1 MLTDESAVS
10 FFGRIAVRKDEG
22 KRRRILDA
30 ALKVFARDGYYNAKV
45 SEIAKL
51 AGVAH
56 GTIYL
61 YFKNKE
67 DLLISI
73 FKELMGDLLEHVK
86 AEVEKIDSPK
96 EKLRK
101 LIELQM
107 ELAQEYRELSE
118 LMLIEL
124 RQSSKLLKSDA
135 IDMIEE
141 YIRFIEGILRH
152 GMERGEFREDLD
164 PTAVATII
172 YSSFEGM
179 ITRWLLEG
187 DAFDLNRASKG
198 VYSCL
203 MEGIAAKR
211 GG

>member
-1 MLTDESAVS
+1 MK
-10 FFGRIAVRKDEG
+10 RDEG

-73 FKELMGDLLEHVK
+73 FKELVGELLEHVK
-86 AEVEKIDSPK
+86 AEVERVSSPK
-96 EKLRK
+96 EKLRR

-107 ELAQEYRELSE
+107 KLAQEYRELSE
-118 LMLIEL
+118 LILIEL
-124 RQSSKLLKSDA
+124 RQSSKFLRSDA
-135 IDMIEE
+135 INIIEE
-141 YIRFIEGILRH
+141 YIRLIEGILRR
-152 GMERGEFREDLD
+152 GMEEGEFRGDLD
-164 PTAVATII
+164 PTVVATLI

-187 DAFDLNRASKG
+187 DAFDLGRASK
-198 VYSCL
+198 VVCSCII
-203 MEGIAAKR
+203 EGIAAER
-211 GG
+211 GAETCG